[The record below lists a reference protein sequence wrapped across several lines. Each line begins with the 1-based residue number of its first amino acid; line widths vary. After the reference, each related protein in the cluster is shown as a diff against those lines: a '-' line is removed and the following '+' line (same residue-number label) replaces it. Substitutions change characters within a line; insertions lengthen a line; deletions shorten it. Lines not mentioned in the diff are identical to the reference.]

1 MWKSIKWCKSSEV
14 ECCHLFIYLFRRG
27 TLLEVISEYKQSVN
41 CNMSFGIV
49 NIKLKFNLSK
59 GWQLNLTGT
68 EILPLTSRPTSYTS
82 ILILILSYY
91 VKSSSIHI
99 FHIAKQNCLP
109 QENNSYNF

>member
-49 NIKLKFNLSK
+49 NIKLKFNPSK
-59 GWQLNLTGT
+59 GWQLNLTDT
-68 EILPLTSRPTSYTS
+68 AILPLTSRPTSYTS
-82 ILILILSYY
+82 ILILIQLLCK
-91 VKSSSIHI
+91 VI
-99 FHIAKQNCLP
+99 FHSYIPYCQAKLFA
-109 QENNSYNF
+109 SRK